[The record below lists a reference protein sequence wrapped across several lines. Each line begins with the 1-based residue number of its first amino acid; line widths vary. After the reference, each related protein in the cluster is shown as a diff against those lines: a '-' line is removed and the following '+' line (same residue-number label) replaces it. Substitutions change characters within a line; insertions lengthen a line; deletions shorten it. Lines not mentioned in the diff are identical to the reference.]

1 MAVTVPGALRIVRE
15 GDLGGENAF
24 DVLAALAREG
34 AFVDRDTARDLLIRV
49 LARRDEIPSTLH
61 GLLQALVREHGLFPY
76 LRDVVEL
83 PSSDRLAYELHRPD
97 GLLDDDL
104 VFHSEQALV
113 YERLLAGESVVLSAP
128 TSFGKT
134 LVVDAVLAAKDF
146 RNAAVVVPTVALM
159 DECRRRMSRLSD
171 RYKIITHGTQ
181 ELADRNLLVMTQERL
196 LEMREI
202 PPLDFFVI
210 DEFYKLDPVHSDER
224 SNRLNIL
231 FHRLHATGAQF
242 YLLGPNITGLSS
254 ATGDRLRATFITTGF
269 TTVATDVTQVS
280 AGKDELPQVLADTCR
295 EAGPGTIVY
304 CKSPARTRE
313 VARWLL
319 DRGVGGGHD
328 LAAAADWIGQAYHPD
343 WVVGRA
349 LRAGVGIH
357 HGRLPRALGHHM
369 VRLFN
374 EGRLP
379 YMLVTSTLIE
389 GVNTAARTVVV
400 LDNKIATRKYDYF
413 TFSNIRGRSG
423 RMNRHFVGRVIV
435 FNPEPAPAG
444 LTVDVPALSQG
455 DRVTDEIL
463 LQLPDA
469 ELTGPSRDRI
479 APYLDQRLVDVQTL
493 RDNVGVPPARQLQVA
508 QQLHDQPGRWSA
520 ALNWRGAFPDTVQVR
535 ELGELLFTLTGSSG
549 VVRTAAQLGAKI
561 NMLRFQRGDIV
572 ALARDEIS
580 RGKPVDDAVEDAFEF
595 ARNWAEF
602 KIPSALAASGRIA
615 ADVLGAKNVSDVT
628 VFAGELENMFQA
640 PFATV
645 LEEYGLPTQVTA
657 KLGPWLRTAS
667 TADLDD
673 LLARVRALRPPPVLG
688 AFEQEML
695 ADTQKSL

>member
-1 MAVTVPGALRIVRE
+1 MAVTIPGALRLVRE
-15 GDLGGENAF
+15 GDLGSGNAF

-49 LARRDEIPSTLH
+49 LARRDEVPAPLH
-61 GLLQALVREHGLFPY
+61 GLLQSLVREHGLYPY

-83 PSSDRLAYELHRPD
+83 PSSDRLAYEMHRPD
-97 GLLDDDL
+97 GLLDEDL

-113 YERLLAGESVVLSAP
+113 YERLLSGESVVLSAP

-134 LVVDAVLAAKDF
+134 LVVDAVLAAKEF

-181 ELADRNLLVMTQERL
+181 ELADRNLIVMTQERL
-196 LEMREI
+196 LEMAEI
-202 PPLDFFVI
+202 PPLDFFAI
-210 DEFYKLDPVHSDER
+210 DEFYKLDPAHSDER

-231 FHRLHATGAQF
+231 FHRLHSTGAQF

-254 ATGDRLRATFITTGF
+254 ETGDRLRATFITTGF
-269 TTVATDVTQVS
+269 TTVATDVTRVS

-295 EAGPGTIVY
+295 DAGPGTIVY
-304 CKSPARTRE
+304 CRSPARTRE
-313 VARWLL
+313 VAGWLL
-319 DRGVGGGHD
+319 DRGVGGGRD
-328 LAAAADWIGQAYHPD
+328 LADAADWIGQAYHPD

-349 LRAGVGIH
+349 LRAGIGIH

-455 DRVTDEIL
+455 NRVTDEIL
-463 LQLPDA
+463 LQLPED

-479 APYLDQRLVDVQTL
+479 APYLDQRLVDIRTL
-493 RDNVGVPPARQLQVA
+493 RDNVGVPPDRQLQVA
-508 QQLHDQPGRWSA
+508 QQLHDQPGRWA
-520 ALNWRGAFPDTVQVR
+520 RALNWRGAFPDTAQVR

-549 VVRTAAQLGAKI
+549 VVRTPAQLGAKI
-561 NMLRFQRGDIV
+561 NMLRFQRGDVV
-572 ALARDEIS
+572 ALARDDIV
-580 RGKPVDDAVEDAFEF
+580 RGKPVDDAVEEAFEF

-615 ADVLGAKNVSDVT
+615 ADVLGEANVSDVT

-645 LEEYGLPTQVTA
+645 LEEYGLPTPVTA
-657 KLGPWLRTAS
+657 KLAPWLQTAS
-667 TADLDD
+667 TSDLDH

-688 AFEQEML
+688 PFEREML
-695 ADTQKSL
+695 ADTQQAL